1 MTDQYAMTPKQAL
14 AMIEGTGVEDPAKL
28 IRDHA
33 AAGLIRSYAQLQ
45 VTIAPDGGRHEVR
58 GGKVQPATWERV
70 VAAGADADVW
80 SGGTVRLVGS
90 DLIGGTPAIHVTGV
104 TFHLSDIE
112 RLANQQRPSVEGGK
126 PQQNVSVAPN
136 ESGEDQGPTQKSA
149 RQKRPQPDPTAIQP
163 GAILC
168 TIKQAGEALGIGR
181 TKVNEL
187 MTSGRLIRKRI
198 DGGVRIEVASVR
210 SLAEISD

>member
-14 AMIEGTGVEDPAKL
+14 AMIEAAGVEDAAKL

-45 VTIAPDGGRHEVR
+45 VTIAADGGRHEVR
-58 GGKVQPATWERV
+58 GGKVQSATWERV

-126 PQQNVSVAPN
+126 PQQNASVAPN

-149 RQKRPQPDPTAIQP
+149 RQKRPQPDPTVS
-163 GAILC
+163 
-168 TIKQAGEALGIGR
+168 IGVQ
-181 TKVNEL
+181 KGPL
-187 MTSGRLIRKRI
+187 SACKR
-198 DGGVRIEVASVR
+198 DPLRRA
-210 SLAEISD
+210 A